1 MSLRLMWKLT
11 QLVEVS
17 LGEMF
22 LLVGEKENDFTF
34 CRAKCGE
41 FEVLEFSNLFL
52 VYFFHLYF
60 WVNS

>member
-1 MSLRLMWKLT
+1 M
-11 QLVEVS
+11 QLAEVS

-22 LLVGEKENDFTF
+22 LLVGEKENDFTS

-52 VYFFHLYF
+52 VCFFF
-60 WVNS
+60 NSISG